1 VEHEGLSF
9 LSQLVATLIGVGSGG
24 ALAFLVNREIRERER
39 KRTRN
44 DTIDALIIELENN
57 QKGLLSLQQK
67 TIHWNESGKKF
78 YGKWGLASNSFF
90 SSARGSGNLL
100 LIPLSLQNPL
110 NEIYQHFEMFN
121 SLIKQITEFSTYK
134 YPDARIDDE
143 AKELLR
149 RLDEQADELIRRLSK
164 CIVDLKSVKK

>member
-1 VEHEGLSF
+1 MEHEGLSF

-24 ALAFLVNREIRERER
+24 ALAFLVNREIHERER

-44 DTIDALIIELENN
+44 DTIDALISELENN
-57 QKGLLSLQQK
+57 QKGLLSQQK
-67 TIHWNESGKKF
+67 TIRWNKSAKKF

-90 SSARGSGNLL
+90 SSARDSGNLL
-100 LIPLSLQNPL
+100 LIPLNLQNPL
-110 NEIYQHFEMFN
+110 TEIYQHFEMFN
-121 SLIKQITEFSTYK
+121 SFIKQITEFSTYK

-143 AKELLR
+143 AKVLLQ

-164 CIVDLKSVKK
+164 YIDELQ